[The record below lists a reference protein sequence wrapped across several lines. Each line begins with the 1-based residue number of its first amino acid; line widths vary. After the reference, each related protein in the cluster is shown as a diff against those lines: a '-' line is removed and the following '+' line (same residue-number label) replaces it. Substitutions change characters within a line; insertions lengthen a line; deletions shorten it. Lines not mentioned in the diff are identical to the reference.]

1 MINKEAWDVFSP
13 RYQIEL
19 LALLLQNPTP
29 LYKEHPD
36 VWVPGG
42 AEKV

>member
-1 MINKEAWDVFSP
+1 MINKEAWDAFSP

-19 LALLLQNPTP
+19 LALLLQNPT
-29 LYKEHPD
+29 LYKEYPD